1 MQTLLGKL
9 FFFAVV
15 TLCFAAYFASPEA
28 FTFEALLKGAVSA
41 AVLSASAFSL
51 EYLFRKNSLLNFNL
65 ITLGLFFGFLG
76 AQVVLLFLN
85 ALVDSQIL
93 SLSPQTV
100 QFISACIY
108 LASAYLGVVLTSKSA
123 EELTVSLPFFRFT
136 AVQQKKKDILID
148 PAALQDTRLL
158 DLANS
163 GLLDNQVVL
172 PRFAINELQIQA
184 DAGDDTQRFKAKK
197 ALETL
202 KKLEANSSLQLRY
215 TSKNGQEIHDNYLK
229 LVKIARELDANI
241 LTADSSKAH
250 QSEMDGLKVININF
264 LSQVLK
270 PTTTA
275 GEHIQIKVLRYG
287 KEPRQGVG
295 YLDDGTMVVINGGA
309 EFMGQ
314 TIKALVLSVKSTPA
328 GRMIFCNTT
337 EETMEVKEDE
347 FAGLRDLESSGSLH

>member
-1 MQTLLGKL
+1 MQSLVGKVL
-9 FFFAVV
+9 FFALV
-15 TLCFAAYFASPEA
+15 TLCFMAYFGSPDSFSTESI
-28 FTFEALLKGAVSA
+28 LKGILSGAI
-41 AVLSASAFSL
+41 LSASVFAL
-51 EYLFRKNSLLNFNL
+51 EYLFRKNALLNFNL
-65 ITLGLFFGFLG
+65 IALGLFFGFIG
-76 AQVVLLFLN
+76 AKILLLFLN
-85 ALVDSQIL
+85 ALVDSQVLTL
-93 SLSPQTV
+93 SAQTL

-108 LASAYLGVVLTSKSA
+108 LATAYLGVMLTAKSA

-172 PRFAINELQIQA
+172 PRYAVNELQIQA
-184 DAGDDTQRFKAKK
+184 EAGDDAQRFKSKK

-202 KKLEANSSLQLRY
+202 RKLEANPTLQLRY
-215 TSKNGQEIHDNYLK
+215 TNKNSQEIHDNYLK
-229 LVKIARELDANI
+229 LIKIARELDANI

-275 GEHIQIKVLRYG
+275 GEYIQIKVLRYG

-295 YLDDGTMVVINGGA
+295 YLDDGTMVVNNGGA

-337 EETMEVKEDE
+337 EEPGEAKEDE